1 MGKKSLEEIVGVC
14 KEILG
19 PHFNKII
26 NEYQPEFEDFV
37 VGTHHDIHN
46 KFCELGELERDLCS
60 ITVIHY
66 LLMNQMCRAMSN
78 IDVEEY
84 WEDMFEFMNR
94 VGVGM
99 CRDWSDVLKQFREK
113 K

>member
-1 MGKKSLEEIVGVC
+1 MVKKSLEEIVGVS

-19 PHFNKII
+19 PKLNKII
-26 NEYQPEFEDFV
+26 NEYQPEFQDFI
-37 VGTHHDIHN
+37 VGTHQDIHN

-78 IDVEEY
+78 IDVQEY
-84 WEDMFEFMNR
+84 WKDMFDYMSS
-94 VGVGM
+94 VGIGM
-99 CRDWSDVLKQFREK
+99 CKYWAAALNEYEE
-113 K
+113 